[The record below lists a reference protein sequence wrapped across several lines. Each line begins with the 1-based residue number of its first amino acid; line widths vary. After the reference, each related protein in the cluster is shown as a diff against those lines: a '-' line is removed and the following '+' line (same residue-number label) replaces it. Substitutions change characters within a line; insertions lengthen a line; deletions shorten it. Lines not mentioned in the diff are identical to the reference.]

1 MIVKQWYT
9 NEKKKL
15 LKYKLIKER
24 IKINYRPNVKIN
36 VKSDRKNRK

>member
-24 IKINYRPNVKIN
+24 IKINYWLNVKIN
-36 VKSDRKNRK
+36 VKSDSKNIK

>member
-24 IKINYRPNVKIN
+24 IKINYWPNVKIN
-36 VKSDRKNRK
+36 VKSDSKNIK